1 MLTGIHHTSITVS
14 DMERSIAFYRDML
27 GFELIWDSRALGM
40 VFEGPMADAVTGC
53 PGTSQR
59 LVFLEVCGQRLEFV
73 EYTPTGK
80 AQVGNKPSDTGSVHV
95 CFLTD
100 DIEEL
105 HARLAENEVVL
116 HCAPQTI
123 GETKV
128 FYFRDPDGVVL
139 EVMGGQP
146 IV

>member
-14 DMERSIAFYRDML
+14 DIDRSIAFYRDLL
-27 GFELIWDSRALGM
+27 GFEVIWDSRALGLA
-40 VFEGPMADAVTGC
+40 FEGPRADAVTGC

-59 LVFLEVCGQRLEFV
+59 LVFMEVCGQRLEFV
-73 EYTPTGK
+73 QYTPTGK
-80 AQVGNKPSDTGSVHV
+80 EQIGNKPSDTGSMHV

-100 DIEEL
+100 DIEDL
-105 HARLAENEVVL
+105 HRRLAESGAVI
-116 HCAPQTI
+116 HCAPQHI
-123 GETKV
+123 GETTV

-139 EVMGGQP
+139 EAMGGAP

>member
-1 MLTGIHHTSITVS
+1 M
-14 DMERSIAFYRDML
+14 R
-27 GFELIWDSRALGM
+27 SRAVRARRSG
-40 VFEGPMADAVTGC
+40 
-53 PGTSQR
+53 

-80 AQVGNKPSDTGSVHV
+80 EQVGNKPSDTGSVHV

-116 HCAPQTI
+116 HCAPQAI

-139 EVMGGQP
+139 EVMGGTP